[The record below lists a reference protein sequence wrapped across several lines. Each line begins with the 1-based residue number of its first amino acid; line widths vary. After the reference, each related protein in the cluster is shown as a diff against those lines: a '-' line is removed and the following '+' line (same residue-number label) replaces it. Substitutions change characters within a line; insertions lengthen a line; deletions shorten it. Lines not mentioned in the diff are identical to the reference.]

1 MIKFEKKSTVYQ
13 SQSVMKKIIIL
24 SILGFLASCS
34 NSKSDNSLVPLKDAS
49 GVASSSE
56 TMRYDSLSIEDW
68 LVQSPFETKDDY
80 LYFKKRLKS
89 STKTIV
95 ELAPNQHEDK
105 TVDTLKTVY
114 WGETYIKTLSN
125 VSIERII
132 LMYASIK
139 DKQFALK
146 NNLRVGM
153 PIDQVFKAFKV
164 DCDHSKNY
172 KFLEIKSPE
181 GGGEMGFV
189 SYLTFCFEKDT
200 LSEISYQPYID

>member
-1 MIKFEKKSTVYQ
+1 
-13 SQSVMKKIIIL
+13 MKKIIFL
-24 SILGFLASCS
+24 SLFGFLVSCS
-34 NSKSDNSLVPLKDAS
+34 NSKSDDGLIQSIDTS
-49 GVASSSE
+49 GVTSSSE
-56 TMRYDSLSIEDW
+56 TMRCDSLSIEDW

-95 ELAPNQHEDK
+95 ELAPNQHDDK

-125 VSIERII
+125 VSIHRTM
-132 LMYASIK
+132 LLFASIK
-139 DKQFALK
+139 DKQFALR
-146 NNLRVGM
+146 NDLRVGM

-164 DCDHSKNY
+164 NYDHSKNY

-189 SYLTFCFEKDT
+189 SYLTFYFEKDT

>member
-1 MIKFEKKSTVYQ
+1 
-13 SQSVMKKIIIL
+13 MKKIIVL
-24 SILGFLASCS
+24 SIMALFTSCNNS
-34 NSKSDNSLVPLKDAS
+34 NSNSDPNLVKDSL
-49 GVASSSE
+49 GVANASE
-56 TMRYDSLSIEDW
+56 IVQYDSLSIEDW

-80 LYFKKRLKS
+80 LYFKKNLKS
-89 STKTIV
+89 STKTIL
-95 ELAPNQHEDK
+95 ELAPNKHEDK

-125 VSIERII
+125 VSIKRTM
-132 LMYASIK
+132 LLFASIK
-139 DKQFALK
+139 DNQFALR

-164 DCDHSKNY
+164 NHDHSKTY
-172 KFLEIKSPE
+172 KYLEITSPE

-189 SYLTFCFEKDT
+189 SYLTFYFEKDT